1 MSKLGSQKSNWL
13 IYAEN
18 VGKKEEQAFLSN
30 FGEVKGKGLN
40 QPNKKNEI
48 IYAIVSISYYEHLE
62 GDGTSFSLRKCMMV
76 SFLFSKQYISLLLQ

>member
-1 MSKLGSQKSNWL
+1 MSKQSTQKSNWL

-30 FGEVKGKGLN
+30 FGEVKGNDLN
-40 QPNKKNEI
+40 KPNKKNEI
-48 IYAIVSISYYEHLE
+48 LYACVSISYYEHLE
-62 GDGTSFSLRKCMMV
+62 GDGTSFSLRKRMMV

>member
-1 MSKLGSQKSNWL
+1 MSKLSSQKSNWL

-30 FGEVKGKGLN
+30 FGEVKGNDLN
-40 QPNKKNEI
+40 KPNKKNGI
-48 IYAIVSISYYEHLE
+48 LYACVSISYYEHLE
-62 GDGTSFSLRKCMMV
+62 GDGTSFSLRKRMLV

>member
-1 MSKLGSQKSNWL
+1 MSKLSSQKSNWL

-30 FGEVKGKGLN
+30 FGEVKGNDLN
-40 QPNKKNEI
+40 KPNKKNGI
-48 IYAIVSISYYEHLE
+48 LYACVSISYYEHLE
-62 GDGTSFSLRKCMMV
+62 GDGTSFSLKKRMLV

>member
-1 MSKLGSQKSNWL
+1 MSKLSSQKSNWL

-30 FGEVKGKGLN
+30 FGEVKGNNLN
-40 QPNKKNEI
+40 KPSKKNGI
-48 IYAIVSISYYEHLE
+48 LYASVSISYYEHLE